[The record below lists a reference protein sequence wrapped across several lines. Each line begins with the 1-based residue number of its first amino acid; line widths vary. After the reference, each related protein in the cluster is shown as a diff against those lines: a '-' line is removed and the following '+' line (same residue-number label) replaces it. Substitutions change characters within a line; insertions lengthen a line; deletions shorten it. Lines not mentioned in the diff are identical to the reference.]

1 MRCPSCAQENPQD
14 ASFCGRCGN
23 TLVAAD
29 GGFEVKS
36 QGDGF
41 MVAFGSARRA
51 LQCAIAIQRVFAEHN
66 GVAEEPVHVRIGLHT
81 GEAIKEADD
90 FYGHHVNLAAR
101 IADQARGGEI
111 LVSSLLKELTDSAG
125 EFAFGEGRDV
135 ALKGLTGSQRV
146 YAVGWQ

>member
-1 MRCPSCAQENPQD
+1 MDILRVHNAIVRDQI
-14 ASFCGRCGN
+14 
-23 TLVAAD
+23 AAH

-51 LQCAIAIQRVFAEHN
+51 LQCAITLQRAFAEHN
-66 GVAEEPVHVRIGLHT
+66 RVAEEPIQVRIGLHT

-90 FYGHHVNLAAR
+90 FYGHHVNLAFR
-101 IADQARGGEI
+101 IADQAHGREI

-125 EFAFGEGRDV
+125 EFEFDEGRQLS
-135 ALKGLTGSQRV
+135 LKGLSGLQRV
-146 YAVGWQ
+146 FQVRWQDLPDR